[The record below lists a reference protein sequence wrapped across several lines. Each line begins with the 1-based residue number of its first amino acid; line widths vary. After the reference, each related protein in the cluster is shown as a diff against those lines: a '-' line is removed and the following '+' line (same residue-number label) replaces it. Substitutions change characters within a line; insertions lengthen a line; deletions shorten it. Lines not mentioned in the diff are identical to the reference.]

1 MSLPTLVK
9 AYKDGQLIGH
19 VHYNIGWAMDEVR
32 LAKDMRQLMEDVG
45 CDRVIVY
52 HAEYDAATIDEE
64 IMLIEAYSENYRF
77 DMRKKA
83 AKLRAEIEAK
93 GHNPNTIN
101 IGQLRTHMPKLIA
114 DQIVGVQP
122 MQSNIADQFFK
133 MKPLEAPT
141 GKIFKLDLTHLNK
154 EMQNEHCEE

>member
-9 AYKDGQLIGH
+9 AYKNGELIGH
-19 VHYNIGWAMDEVR
+19 VHYNIGWFSDDLR
-32 LAKDMRQLMEDVG
+32 LARDMRQLMEEVDCG
-45 CDRVIVY
+45 RVEVY
-52 HAEYDAATIDEE
+52 GHTFDTATIDEE
-64 IMLIEAYSENYRF
+64 IMLIEAYNENYRF
-77 DMRKKA
+77 DMQKKA

-114 DQIVGVQP
+114 EQIVGVQP
-122 MQSNIADQFFK
+122 MQAANTESFFK
-133 MKPLEAPT
+133 MKPMEAPT

-154 EMQNEHCEE
+154 VSQND